1 MAIDPKNKKT
11 IDETTAYVQDT
22 LLNVGA
28 QIAGTIKDSIE
39 TAFDGAQAGAI
50 KTIANDINRTFNSL
64 VKSSSQFSANQYKI
78 EEGLLSSKDIT
89 RDLQNL
95 AIKRIQLEG
104 KLDAAKKITGKNLT
118 AAQKR
123 GLKAAEAALNIEEG
137 ALKAA
142 EAKMKEVEERMGIT
156 GEIFSRLGKSKFFGG
171 LVNASGATENMR
183 KAAVGGKKGFDLM
196 LVGVKSMTKALKI
209 GPLAILTGLVEIA
222 KFFVETVFAADKQ
235 AVKVAKAFGVTK
247 EQGRAI
253 VQNLQDQNNYLTKA
267 LYTTEDLIAAQQGLV
282 DFQGA
287 YTFSQGK
294 SIENVAT
301 LTKKL
306 GLAGEEAAYL
316 DTLFTN
322 QGFTTEEVFNNT
334 NATAVATAKNNGYL
348 ISAQSIF
355 QELGKTSASIL
366 ANFGNSGKELTAAV
380 LQTRRFG
387 VSLTQA
393 ANVADSLLDFEQS
406 IGAELE
412 AELLTGKQ
420 FTFERA
426 RALAAT
432 GDIAG
437 ATAEVLK
444 QTQNLTDEQLRS
456 PMIQQKLAKATG
468 LNADELVKSIQITRA
483 LNRATKETQDL
494 YKNAAS
500 QTEKIAIQE
509 GILRGA
515 SFKEIKA
522 NITAQEQFNNA
533 LENAKQQFTNLVG
546 TGFLSTFTSLLPK
559 ALKTLAF
566 LTGQSDVYE
575 RNLRVQGLL
584 QQENSATGQKYTGEE
599 AQKIM
604 TAYESAM
611 RKHTE
616 MTKLITNS
624 RSGYVSQNVR
634 DSYALSDEEKSAK
647 AQVNKINVNDFTI
660 KTNPKDTLVMAGGT
674 KFGNETNSLLK
685 RLISA
690 VEKGATINLEGRKV
704 GETLVMSSYKS

>member
-1 MAIDPKNKKT
+1 MSFSESINVAIKQTLDKTSNEVDSGVIKKLEKG
-11 IDETTAYVQDT
+11 INSAF
-22 LLNVGA
+22 G
-28 QIAGTIKDSIE
+28 SIE
-39 TAFDGAQAGAI
+39 KELGKLGSTQKQILDGNKSLGQIKRRNAALDEKIRQIEEKRLALTRYGAELSAEDTVRLKALYSEATNTAEAQEKFTKSIEDKAGA
-50 KTIANDINRTFNSL
+50 L
-64 VKSSSQFSANQYKI
+64 
-78 EEGLLSSKDIT
+78 
-89 RDLQNL
+89 
-95 AIKRIQLEG
+95 
-104 KLDAAKKITGKNLT
+104 
-118 AAQKR
+118 
-123 GLKAAEAALNIEEG
+123 
-137 ALKAA
+137 
-142 EAKMKEVEERMGIT
+142 
-156 GEIFSRLGKSKFFGG
+156 GEIFTRLSKTPIVGSLINASEATAAMRKHLAAGGG
-171 LVNASGATENMR
+171 LMGAMVQGA
-183 KAAVGGKKGFDLM
+183 KAVVKGL
-196 LVGVKSMTKALKI
+196 
-209 GPLAILTGLVEIA
+209 GPLALISTALMVIKDLM
-222 KFFVETVFAADKQ
+222 FAADEQ

-253 VQNLQDQNNYLTKA
+253 VQNQQNQNNYLSKA
-267 LYTTEDLIAAQQGLV
+267 LYTTKDLIAAQQELV

-287 YTFSQGK
+287 FTFSQGK
-294 SIENVAT
+294 STENVAT

-306 GLAGEEAAYL
+306 GLAGQEAAYL

-322 QGFTTEEVFNNT
+322 QGLTTEEVFNNT
-334 NATAVATAKNNGYL
+334 NATAVATAENNGYL

-456 PMIQQKLAKATG
+456 PMIQQSLAKATG

-515 SFKEIKA
+515 SFKEIKE

-533 LENAKQQFTNLVG
+533 IANAKQQFVNMVPSLDTL
-546 TGFLSTFTSLLPK
+546 TSLLPK
-559 ALKTLAF
+559 LLKSLAWW
-566 LTGQSDVYE
+566 TGQSDVFD
-575 RNLRVQGLL
+575 RQQRVTALM
-584 QQENSATGQKYTGEE
+584 QQENSETGQKYTAEE
-599 AQKIM
+599 AQEIM
-604 TAYESAM
+604 EAYESALEKKQMM
-611 RKHTE
+611 RTLTSGKGTYISDTRRE
-616 MTKLITNS
+616 KLRAT
-624 RSGYVSQNVR
+624 
-634 DSYALSDEEKSAK
+634 DEEKAAYARVS
-647 AQVNKINVNDFTI
+647 KINVDDFTI